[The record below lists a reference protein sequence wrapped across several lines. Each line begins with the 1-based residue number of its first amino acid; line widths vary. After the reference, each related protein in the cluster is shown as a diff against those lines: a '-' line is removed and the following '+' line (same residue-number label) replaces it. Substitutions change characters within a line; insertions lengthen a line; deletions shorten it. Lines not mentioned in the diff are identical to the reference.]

1 LVSGGGDAGND
12 KLAPPREHSTSDQ
25 VEKLAKAADVIVH
38 SAIHP
43 IMAPET
49 PSGFPAPVYYRQST
63 AGDLGAMAQRAG
75 VKHLLLT
82 HLIPPIGADQLGRY
96 RLPAMLTEPDYRK
109 PVEDSGFKGDLI
121 FGTDLVN
128 VRLPNQ

>member
-1 LVSGGGDAGND
+1 
-12 KLAPPREHSTSDQ
+12 
-25 VEKLAKAADVIVH
+25 VH

-63 AGDLGAMAQRAG
+63 AGDLGAMAHRAG

-96 RLPAMLTEPDYRK
+96 RLPAMLTEADYRK
-109 PVEDSGFKGDLI
+109 PVVDSGFKGDLI
-121 FGTDLVN
+121 VGTDLVN